1 MKRLPGLLVFA
12 LIVAGGTAATGW
24 WIVPLL
30 AALRVRTFPRERAPV
45 ATSVAGAALGWAL
58 LLAWAALR
66 GPAGAVARRAGG
78 ALGLPPWGFVL
89 LTLGFAALL
98 AGTAAQA
105 VRPARSR

>member
-1 MKRLPGLLVFA
+1 MKRVPGLLVFA
-12 LIVAGGTAATGW
+12 AVVAGGTAAAGW

-30 AALRVRTFPRERAPV
+30 AAVRVRALPRERAPV
-45 ATSVAGAALGWAL
+45 VSSMAGAALGWAL

-66 GPAGAVARRAGG
+66 GPAGAVARRVGG
-78 ALGLPPWGFVL
+78 VLGIPPWGFIA
-89 LTLGFAALL
+89 LTLVLAALL